1 MRRRLTIS
9 VDSQVYEG
17 LYRHVGARQVS
28 RFIETL
34 VRPHVVPEDLRLAY
48 AQMAEEE
55 DREAKAEDWSEAL
68 IQDVADEAR

>member
-55 DREAKAEDWSEAL
+55 DREAKAEDWWRL
-68 IQDVADEAR
+68 

>member
-1 MRRRLTIS
+1 MQRKLTIT

-17 LYRHVGARQVS
+17 LYSHIGSRQIS

-34 VRPHVVPEDLRLAY
+34 VRPHVVAEDLQRAY
-48 AQMAEEE
+48 AQMAAEE
-55 DREAKAEDWSEAL
+55 DREAEAEEWSEAL

>member
-55 DREAKAEDWSEAL
+55 DREVKAEEWSEAPMKRGE
-68 IQDVADEAR
+68 V

>member
-1 MRRRLTIS
+1 MQRKLTIT

-17 LYRHVGARQVS
+17 LYRHVGARQIS

-34 VRPHVVPEDLRLAY
+34 VRPHVVPEDLQLAY

-55 DREAKAEDWSEAL
+55 DRETEAEEWSEAL